1 MEMEKKIIGNML
13 IRPEVKKMVVLE
25 AKWFEGEGY
34 KELASVFAE
43 QPDLTSLEDVAKAVK
58 EKNPLSLMG
67 IASEL
72 RELATEGTII
82 DTLNKTEK
90 MLNDLKIGYHEKK
103 VVALANQVAKSN
115 TKRNMNALKDAMMEL
130 EEAKRPKDDGK
141 LTKAYEELKERIN
154 VSVPAGV
161 KTYGKLDLV
170 LGGGMKGGQ
179 LITIGA
185 RPGVGKTA
193 FAVNLAQKVLDRNP
207 AARVDI
213 FTLEMKKRSVLERF
227 ITLRTGVDTLKVQ
240 HAKDRATDAERKI
253 LSEQYANQEKRLRIY
268 DDVFNLDEMISIIRR
283 NQSEAQHGYV
293 AFIDY
298 LGLITVE
305 NDRKPPYE
313 RVSEITRKM
322 KILTNEYDIP
332 VVLLSQLNR
341 GIESRRE
348 KRPMLSDLRDS
359 GSVEQ
364 DSNII
369 AFLWSEEMD
378 NGEEITY
385 LDIQKNREGTV
396 GRLRYRFDKK
406 KMLFDE
412 IFV

>member
-1 MEMEKKIIGNML
+1 METEKKIIGNLL
-13 IRPEVKKMVVLE
+13 IRPEVKKMVILDE
-25 AKWFEGEGY
+25 KWFEVKEF
-34 KELASVFAE
+34 KELAYVFAE
-43 QPDLTSLEDVAKAVK
+43 QPDLTRLEDVAKAVK
-58 EKNPLSLMG
+58 EKNPLSVMG
-67 IASEL
+67 IVSEL
-72 RELATEGTII
+72 RDLATEGTII

-90 MLNDLKIGYHEKK
+90 LLNDLKIGYHEKK
-103 VVALANQVAKSN
+103 VVAFADQVARSN
-115 TKRNMNALKDAMMEL
+115 TKKNMDALKDAMMEL
-130 EEAKRPKDDGK
+130 EEVKRPKDDGK
-141 LTKAYEELKERIN
+141 LTKAYEELEERIIT
-154 VSVPAGV
+154 SVPSGL
-161 KTYGKLDLV
+161 KTFGKLDLV
-170 LGGGMKGGQ
+170 LGGGLKGGQ

-193 FAVNLAQKVLDRNP
+193 FAVNMAQKVLERNS

-213 FTLEMKKRSVLERF
+213 FTLEMKKRSVLERL
-227 ITLRTGVDTLKVQ
+227 ITLRTGVDTLKIQ
-240 HAKDRATDAERKI
+240 HAKDRATDAERK
-253 LSEQYANQEKRLRIY
+253 LLTEHYRNQEKRLRIY
-268 DDVFNLDEMISIIRR
+268 DDVFNLDEIVSVIRR
-283 NQSEAQHGYV
+283 NQSEAKHGYV

-369 AFLWSEEMD
+369 AFLWSEEIES
-378 NGEEITY
+378 GEEITY
-385 LDIQKNREGTV
+385 LDIQKNREGTI
-396 GRLRYRFDKK
+396 GRLRYRFHKQ

-412 IFV
+412 IYT